1 MTTISYQWQEIVAC
15 AHQQY
20 FRPLPKH
27 KLKRIMTLSLTEGR
41 MTISID
47 FGSSDEQK
55 ITTEEVLIGA
65 YDIISRVFS
74 QEQVIR
80 AYYNTNP
87 DTMTIIKHPNLELD
101 EPA

>member
-1 MTTISYQWQEIVAC
+1 
-15 AHQQY
+15 
-20 FRPLPKH
+20 
-27 KLKRIMTLSLTEGR
+27 MTLSLTEER

-47 FGSSDEQK
+47 FGSSNERK
-55 ITTEEVLIGA
+55 ITAEDVLLGA

-87 DTMTIIKHPNLELD
+87 DTMSTLRHPNPEED
-101 EPA
+101 EHAYGKQAND

>member
-1 MTTISYQWQEIVAC
+1 
-15 AHQQY
+15 
-20 FRPLPKH
+20 
-27 KLKRIMTLSLTEGR
+27 MTLSLTEER

-47 FGSSDEQK
+47 FGSSNEQK
-55 ITTEEVLIGA
+55 ITAEDVLLGA

-87 DTMTIIKHPNLELD
+87 DTMSTRSRPNPEMD
-101 EPA
+101 EHTSGTQEND